1 MLSRYSVPSLLFI
14 LFLVL
19 LSLVGIV
26 LTGKELWAFL
36 PLAVYLFFLGF
47 ANYQWVYGVVLL
59 SIPLSVDT
67 NILDESVSV
76 SAPAEPMLVL
86 LMLMFFMK
94 SLLNPQKDVSFWKH
108 PLTAW
113 IILSWIWTLVC
124 TLFSTHILVSLKA
137 TIMKTWTITVFY
149 FVTYYVL
156 KKWKH
161 LPNIW
166 VLYILPLIFVV
177 IYALI
182 RHLEKGLTFHWSSYV
197 MYPFY
202 KNHVN
207 YGTAVAAVLPFVM
220 IGITVRH
227 WIRWVCLA
235 LFLLFCVAVLFTYT
249 RATYVATLLL
259 PVIIL
264 IYYLKMVRLWVSV
277 LLISMILLTGYL
289 LYDNN
294 YLMFAHG
301 DKYTEWHKNSFEKQI
316 NATTKLKDV
325 SSVERLYRWIAAYNM
340 IKERPVTGFGAGTF
354 VFEYKGYT
362 NAFFRTE
369 VSTNLENS
377 GLHSQFISAFVEG
390 GLLGGILF
398 VGLVVIAL
406 FHSQRIF
413 TQSLKRKKMWVLAT
427 SCSFIILLIHLL
439 INDLLEVDEI
449 ASLFYINLAALVYL
463 DISKKENN
471 S

>member
-1 MLSRYSVPSLLFI
+1 MLNRYSAPILWFNVF
-14 LFLVL
+14 LFLVAIAG
-19 LSLVGIV
+19 VV
-26 LTGKELWAFL
+26 FTGKEIWAFL
-36 PLAVYLFFLGF
+36 PVFSYLFFLGLT
-47 ANYQWVYGVVLL
+47 NYQWIYAVVIL

-67 NILDESVSV
+67 YILDETVNI
-76 SAPAEPMLVL
+76 SAPAEPVLVL
-86 LMLMFFMK
+86 LMFMFFTK
-94 SLLNPQKDVSFWKH
+94 SLLNPQQDNALWKH
-108 PLTAW
+108 PLTTW
-113 IILSWIWTLVC
+113 IMLAWIWTLVC
-124 TLFSTHILVSLKA
+124 TLFSTHIMVSLKA

-166 VLYILPLIFVV
+166 ILYIIPLIVVVLY
-177 IYALI
+177 ALT
-182 RHLEKGLTFHWSSYV
+182 RHIEKGLTFYWSSFV

-207 YGTAVAAVLPFVM
+207 YGTALAAVLPFVM
-220 IGITVRH
+220 IGITLRH
-227 WIRWVCLA
+227 WIRWACLA
-235 LFLLFCVAVLFTYT
+235 VFLLFCVAIVFTYT
-249 RATYVATLLL
+249 RATYIAVMVL

-264 IYYLKMVRLWVSV
+264 VYYLKLVRISVSV
-277 LLISMILLTGYL
+277 LLVSMILLVGYL

-316 NATTKLKDV
+316 SATTKLKDV

-340 IKERPVTGFGAGTF
+340 IKERPVAGFGANTF
-354 VFEYKGYT
+354 IFEYKGYT

-369 VSTNLENS
+369 VSSNIENS

-390 GLLGGILF
+390 GLLGGIFF
-398 VGLVVIAL
+398 VGLVVSAL

-413 TQSLKRKKMWVLAT
+413 VQSQKRKKMWVLAT

-463 DISKKENN
+463 DIHKQE
-471 S
+471 

>member
-1 MLSRYSVPSLLFI
+1 MLSRYSFPSLLFI
-14 LFLVL
+14 LLLFLLALAGTL
-19 LSLVGIV
+19 L
-26 LTGKELWAFL
+26 TEKEAWAFL
-36 PLAVYLFFLGF
+36 PLAVYVFFLGF
-47 ANYQWVYGVVLL
+47 ANYQWIYAVVIL

-67 NILDESVSV
+67 HVLNESVSI

-86 LMLMFFMK
+86 LMLMFFTK
-94 SLLNPQKDVSFWKH
+94 SLLNPQKDISLWKH

-113 IILSWIWTLVC
+113 IIFSWMWTLVC

-149 FVTYYVL
+149 FVTYYIL

-161 LPNIW
+161 LPNVW
-166 VLYILPLIFVV
+166 VLYVLPLIFVV

-182 RHLEKGLTFHWSSYV
+182 RHMEKGFTFHWSSYV

-207 YGTAVAAVLPFVM
+207 YGTAVAAVLPFV
-220 IGITVRH
+220 IVGIFIRH
-227 WIRWVCLA
+227 WIRWICLV
-235 LFLLFCVAVLFTYT
+235 LFLLFCVAILFSYT

-264 IYYLKMVRLWVSV
+264 IYYLKMVRMGVSL
-277 LLISMILLTGYL
+277 LLISVVLLTDYL

-316 NATTKLKDV
+316 NATTRLKDV

-340 IKERPVTGFGAGTF
+340 IQERPVTGFGAGTF

-369 VSTNLENS
+369 VSSNLENS

-390 GLLGGILF
+390 GLLGGVLF
-398 VGLVVIAL
+398 VGLVVSAL

-413 TQSLKRKKMWVLAT
+413 NQAQKIKKMWVLAT
-427 SCSFIILLIHLL
+427 SCSLIILLIHLL

-449 ASLFYINLAALVYL
+449 GSLFYINLAALAYM
-463 DISKKENN
+463 DIHK
-471 S
+471 

>member
-1 MLSRYSVPSLLFI
+1 MLRHYSFPSLLLTIF
-14 LFLVL
+14 
-19 LSLVGIV
+19 LSLLALAGIL
-26 LTGKELWAFL
+26 LTGKEVWAFL
-36 PLAVYLFFLGF
+36 PLAVYIFFLGF
-47 ANYQWVYGVVLL
+47 ANYQWIYAVVIL
-59 SIPLSVDT
+59 SIPLSVDID
-67 NILDESVSV
+67 ILNESVNISV
-76 SAPAEPMLVL
+76 PAEPMLVL
-86 LMLMFFMK
+86 LMLMFLIK
-94 SLLNPQKDVSFWKH
+94 SLFNPQEDVSLWKH
-108 PLTAW
+108 PLTTW
-113 IILSWIWTLVC
+113 IMLSWIWTLVC

-149 FVTYYVL
+149 FVTYYIL
-156 KKWKH
+156 QRWKH

-166 VLYILPLIFVV
+166 ALYIIPLIFVV

-182 RHLEKGLTFHWSSYV
+182 RHMEKGFTFHWSSYV

-207 YGTAVAAVLPFVM
+207 YGTAVAAILPFVM
-220 IGITVRH
+220 IGITARH
-227 WIRWVCLA
+227 WIRWVCLV
-235 LFLLFCVAVLFTYT
+235 LFLLFCTAILFTYT
-249 RATYVATLLL
+249 RATYIATLLL
-259 PVIIL
+259 PIIIL
-264 IYYLKMVRLWVSV
+264 VYYLRMVRIAVSA
-277 LLISMILLTGYL
+277 LLVSMILLAGYL

-301 DKYTEWHKNSFEKQI
+301 DRYTEWHKNSFEKQI
-316 NATTKLKDV
+316 TATTKLKDV

-369 VSTNLENS
+369 VSSNIENS

-390 GLLGGILF
+390 GLLGGVLF
-398 VGLVVIAL
+398 IGLVVSAL
-406 FHSQRIF
+406 FHSQKIF
-413 TQSLKRKKMWVLAT
+413 IQVRKRKKMWVLAT

-449 ASLFYINLAALVYL
+449 GSLFYINLAALVYM
-463 DISKKENN
+463 DIHKEEYR
-471 S
+471 